1 MTNTHPMG
9 NIARLLPVLMVS
21 VAVVFACA
29 GTSMCETLDVYP
41 GAGTPVQDA
50 IDGAEPGDMICVH
63 AGLYY
68 ENLVV
73 RKPLTL
79 IGENRSTTVING
91 DGSGDIIKVTA
102 DGCTISGFMIQGSND
117 CVWAEKT
124 LARGEVWDLGGG
136 FALTTVQID
145 VDGEKVWF
153 SFSKDG
159 REFDSE
165 VVSVGDACTFTADI
179 DGEEDVPVI
188 LCYVVGM
195 FRETG
200 STFVQIRYVLFDD
213 HLLGTNTGAFVEEA
227 TGLWPI
233 AGIRLNHADGGIVT
247 DNEIRLCDC
256 GIRLQYSDDN
266 VFTANIASDNNYGI
280 ALRGSSNGNIFYH
293 NNLINNTQDNAYDA
307 GSANQWDSG
316 SEGNYYSDYNGTDDN
331 TDGIGD
337 DPHPI
342 PGGGSIDRFPLMQ
355 PWTPPRKGDLNR
367 DNKITPADAAIAL
380 RMAVRGEYS
389 DIADMSSDDR
399 VTSLDALM
407 ILQMV
412 VTDSGITTD
421 TP

>member
-1 MTNTHPMG
+1 MS
-9 NIARLLPVLMVS
+9 NIVRLLPVLMVS

-41 GAGTPVQDA
+41 GVGTPVQDA
-50 IDGAEPGDMICVH
+50 IDGAEPGNTIYVH
-63 AGLYY
+63 VGLYY

-102 DGCTISGFMIQGSND
+102 DGCTISGFTLQGSDD

-124 LARGEVWDLGGG
+124 LAGGEVWDLGGG
-136 FALTTVQID
+136 FALTPAQID

-153 SFSKDG
+153 SFTKDG
-159 REFDSE
+159 RGYDDEIM
-165 VVSVGDACTFTADI
+165 SVGDVYTFTADI
-179 DGEEDVPVI
+179 DGEEDVPVL
-188 LCYVVGM
+188 LCCVIGM
-195 FRETG
+195 YIGTE

-213 HLLGTNTGAFVEEA
+213 HLLGTNTGDFVEEA

-233 AGIRLNHADGGIVT
+233 AGIRLSHADSAIVT

-280 ALRGSSNGNIFYH
+280 ALRGLSNGNIFYH
-293 NNLINNTQDNAYDA
+293 NNLINNIQDNAYDE

-316 SEGNYYSDYNGTDDN
+316 SAGNYYSDYNGTDNN

-355 PWTPPRKGDLNR
+355 PWTLPQRGDLNS
-367 DNKITPADAAIAL
+367 DGNITPADAAIAL
-380 RMAVRGEYS
+380 RMAVHGEYS
-389 DIADMSSDDR
+389 DIADMSSDNR

-407 ILQMV
+407 ILQMA
-412 VTDSGITTD
+412 VTDSDITTNI
-421 TP
+421 P